1 MMKPSREVPG
11 LAFWERTRI
20 FNMLAVSHSL
30 SPTGQILLSETM
42 TPLCFSAFPSPGP
55 SGWTAQKVTAHAL

>member
-55 SGWTAQKVTAHAL
+55 FGWTAQKVTAHAL